1 MPESGA
7 TNAAAKAVQSNS
19 QHPGVFRRL
28 LELLMM
34 LVSAIMVLFAW
45 DTAQKAKQETELLRT
60 ELERT
65 RASQLDRS
73 GTRCT
78 VCLDKARDVLLQP
91 CGHVATC
98 HLCANRLM
106 TADGLCPICREIIT
120 GIQKAYIS

>member
-7 TNAAAKAVQSNS
+7 TNAAAKAVQKSS
-19 QHPGVFRRL
+19 HKPGVFRRL
-28 LELLMM
+28 FELLMM

-45 DTAQKAKQETELLRT
+45 DTAQRAKQESEMLRS

-78 VCLDKARDVLLQP
+78 VCLDAARDVLLQP

-98 HLCANRLM
+98 HSCANRLVS
-106 TADGLCPICREIIT
+106 ADNSCPICREQIT